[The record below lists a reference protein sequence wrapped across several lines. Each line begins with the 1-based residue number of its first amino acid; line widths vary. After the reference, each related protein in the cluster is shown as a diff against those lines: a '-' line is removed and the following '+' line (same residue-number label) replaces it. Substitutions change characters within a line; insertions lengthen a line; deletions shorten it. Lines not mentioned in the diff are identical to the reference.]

1 MIKKVRDMSLLSKLT
16 IGYIVFVLIPVIFIS
31 FYSYDQIQQFYRY
44 QIINEKQKYNAHIKN
59 SIIQKMEIIKNTS
72 ESIVYN
78 SEILNFLENRFT
90 HASYSIYSERI
101 YPIINYI
108 ISNSKVKICN
118 IRIFMH
124 NTTIPEGWEYFFS
137 DERLLAKE
145 WYKKFID
152 SDERELWL
160 RINGKDYFKN
170 WSLRNASDKDEF
182 IYLQKIMNYDQ
193 TYLGTIAIEISDE
206 NLLFLETNKI
216 DNDLFFLYNQDTLY
230 TSKNIK
236 DYFPVDSIGDLFVNN
251 EGNIEYNQSLFIYD
265 IIDKLN
271 VKFGLVASLTAEKKA
286 FNSLILNTIFIICA
300 TIFLIVNFY
309 VLIGIFFRNIR
320 NCMNIMNK
328 VVQGDFSLRVPV
340 KGKNEISVIA
350 ENFNLMIQKINE
362 LINDIVKKEIAK
374 KEAQINALQYQIN
387 PHFFYNTL
395 DILAGKMVL
404 TGNYDIADTIAD
416 FGKMLRYNLNNQ
428 CKQTTLKA
436 EIEYVKNYM
445 RIQKIKYGEKIK
457 LIVNL
462 PEYLSN
468 MQIPKYIMQ
477 PIVENSITHGFRG
490 ENNALTVTINVMLE
504 GKDGIRIEVTDDG
517 LGINEQDLKN
527 MNISFEKSSYT
538 ASTIGGIGLRN
549 INERLK
555 LFYGDDHFIRMES
568 VEGQYTKIILI
579 IPFPKE

>member
-90 HASYSIYSERI
+90 HSSYSIYSERI

-118 IRIFMH
+118 IRVFMH

-236 DYFPVDSIGDLFVNN
+236 DYFPVDSIGTFL
-251 EGNIEYNQSLFIYD
+251 
-265 IIDKLN
+265 
-271 VKFGLVASLTAEKKA
+271 
-286 FNSLILNTIFIICA
+286 LIMKGTLNTI
-300 TIFLIVNFY
+300 
-309 VLIGIFFRNIR
+309 
-320 NCMNIMNK
+320 K
-328 VVQGDFSLRVPV
+328 VFSY
-340 KGKNEISVIA
+340 
-350 ENFNLMIQKINE
+350 MI
-362 LINDIVKKEIAK
+362 
-374 KEAQINALQYQIN
+374 
-387 PHFFYNTL
+387 
-395 DILAGKMVL
+395 
-404 TGNYDIADTIAD
+404 
-416 FGKMLRYNLNNQ
+416 
-428 CKQTTLKA
+428 
-436 EIEYVKNYM
+436 
-445 RIQKIKYGEKIK
+445 
-457 LIVNL
+457 
-462 PEYLSN
+462 
-468 MQIPKYIMQ
+468 
-477 PIVENSITHGFRG
+477 
-490 ENNALTVTINVMLE
+490 
-504 GKDGIRIEVTDDG
+504 
-517 LGINEQDLKN
+517 
-527 MNISFEKSSYT
+527 
-538 ASTIGGIGLRN
+538 
-549 INERLK
+549 
-555 LFYGDDHFIRMES
+555 
-568 VEGQYTKIILI
+568 
-579 IPFPKE
+579 